1 MKEHI
6 GQGEITRLTICCE
19 WATQDG
25 PRQRY
30 FSLAQLRQYVSWERM
45 NEVLDYL
52 EAVCREAK
60 LRVTGTNRLNA
71 ACGSSDDS
79 ELHVSSPVAS

>member
-1 MKEHI
+1 MLDPERPLPVNESI

-30 FSLAQLRQYVSWERM
+30 FSLAQLRQYMSWERM

-52 EAVCREAK
+52 ETVCREAQAS
-60 LRVTGTNRLNA
+60 RDRHEPPERRMRL
-71 ACGSSDDS
+71 
-79 ELHVSSPVAS
+79 L

>member
-1 MKEHI
+1 MNERT

-30 FSLAQLRQYVSWERM
+30 FSLAQLRQYMSWERM

-52 EAVCREAK
+52 EAVCREAQAARDRHEPPERR
-60 LRVTGTNRLNA
+60 LRIL
-71 ACGSSDDS
+71 
-79 ELHVSSPVAS
+79 

>member
-1 MKEHI
+1 MTERI

-19 WATQDG
+19 WLTQDG

-30 FSLAQLRQYVSWERM
+30 FSLAQLRQYVSWEQM

-52 EAVCREAK
+52 ETVCREAQASRDRHEPPERR
-60 LRVTGTNRLNA
+60 LRL
-71 ACGSSDDS
+71 
-79 ELHVSSPVAS
+79 L